1 MHVLIKDCL
10 ETVRQMSE
18 SYIAYLYYFEKFRGG
33 KSLLSLFSFVIEVIL
48 ESLLTLP
55 KTQPLSYCL
64 YIFKFL

>member
-1 MHVLIKDCL
+1 MHVLIKDYL
-10 ETVRQMSE
+10 ETVSQRSE
-18 SYIAYLYYFEKFRGG
+18 SYVAYLYYFEKFPDG
-33 KSLLSLFSFVIEVIL
+33 KSLLPLFSFVMEVIL